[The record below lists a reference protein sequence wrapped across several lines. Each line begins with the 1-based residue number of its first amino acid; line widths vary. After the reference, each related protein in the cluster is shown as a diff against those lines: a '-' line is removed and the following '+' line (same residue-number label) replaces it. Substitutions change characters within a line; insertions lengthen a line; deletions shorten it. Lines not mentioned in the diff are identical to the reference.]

1 MAAASNKEFERRLC
15 GTAPAAHHD
24 MTLRPWLIALPLAL
38 LACESPTGPDARG
51 QLETARALWQAHG
64 GAWYTFRLSRECFC
78 VLAGRQIELSVENGS
93 VVWAQFVDSKS
104 PVENAWFA
112 YLQTVPDLFDLI
124 DDAITRKAASLA
136 VTYDPIYGYPT
147 KISVDYSATV
157 ADDEETYTASDLSLG
172 QAQRRP

>member
-1 MAAASNKEFERRLC
+1 MASAANT
-15 GTAPAAHHD
+15 G
-24 MTLRPWLIALPLAL
+24 MMLRPWLVALPLAL

-51 QLETARALWQAHG
+51 QLETARANWEAHG

-78 VLAGRQIELSVENGS
+78 VLSGRQIELSVENGS
-93 VVWAQFVDSKS
+93 VTWAQYTDSKS

-136 VTYDPIYGYPT
+136 VSYDPIYGYPT

-157 ADDEETYTASDLSLG
+157 ADDEETYTASDLTLG
-172 QAQRRP
+172 QAVHRP